1 LLTAEKLSFNMLWY
15 ELIVEDVILVKEIDE
30 LLLMAA
36 AQTLVFIL
44 LLDELLRSR
53 LEIEI
58 VVLDQG
64 VLVQV

>member
-1 LLTAEKLSFNMLWY
+1 MLTTEKLSFNMLWY

>member
-1 LLTAEKLSFNMLWY
+1 MLTAEKLSFNMLWY
-15 ELIVEDVILVKEIDE
+15 ELIVEDVILVTEIDE
-30 LLLMAA
+30 LLLMTA

-64 VLVQV
+64 FLVQV

>member
-1 LLTAEKLSFNMLWY
+1 MLTAEKLSFNMLWY

-30 LLLMAA
+30 LLLMTA

-64 VLVQV
+64 FLVQV

>member
-1 LLTAEKLSFNMLWY
+1 MLTTEKLSFNMLRY

>member
-1 LLTAEKLSFNMLWY
+1 MLTAEKLSFNMLWY